1 MRVLHWF
8 VISFFLF
15 FAAGCGFLV
24 HIYSQKTI
32 DVAQLE
38 KESESRPSIV
48 LDDAGNELFRY
59 ALDKRSRMSYDAIPE
74 VVVKAFLAAE
84 DRSFFSHAGLCVKGI
99 IRSFLVNLYYR
110 RVVQGASTITQQV
123 ARLLFL
129 SHERTFLRKI
139 HEVVLALQLE
149 RQLTKQQILELYL
162 NNVYF
167 GRGIYGIEAAVQRF
181 WGKSVRD
188 VTLDEAAM
196 LAAVAKSARFYSP
209 LNAPLMAQRR
219 RNTILQ
225 CMKSIGFIN
234 DEEFTTAKEKPLKL
248 HEAVQGS
255 SIRMYIQEWI
265 RTWAEQQW
273 GKDALYNKGLVIQST
288 INVAMQDAAEKSF
301 AEIVTSM
308 RATQGPSLNGG
319 MVVLDAATGRM
330 KVMVGGL
337 SFIESQF
344 NRAVQASRQIGSS
357 IKPILYALALSHGYD
372 MDDVAIDEPIE
383 VRRHDGKPWRPR
395 NWHRKFDGP
404 MTFARALI
412 TSNNTIAVKILLTLG
427 ASRLNAKLECFGIK
441 KGLTAYP
448 TSALGTAHAS
458 VKENAAAFNVFI
470 NNGMYVEP
478 HMIEAVKNA
487 GGKTLW
493 RHKIVPRRVLDS
505 KVSSKIVKVLLG
517 SMKLSKKFWE
527 DEGWVD
533 SEAIG
538 KTGSTNGAATVWFVG
553 GTPEYTTALY
563 LGRDDNKPLGRMVYA
578 SKTAFPIW
586 LNFAKQ
592 VSARVKNFYFDPK
605 LEEISIDWRTGKQVD
620 PEDKLGIISIFK

>member
-8 VISFFLF
+8 VTLLFLF

-38 KESESRPSIV
+38 KECESRPSVV
-48 LDDAGNELFRY
+48 LDDAGQELFRY
-59 ALDKRSRMSYDAIPE
+59 SLDKRSRMAYSAIPD

-84 DRSFFSHAGLCVKGI
+84 DRSFFSHAGICVKGI
-99 IRSFLVNLYYR
+99 VRSFLINLYHR

-209 LNAPLMAQRR
+209 LNSPLMAQRR
-219 RNTILQ
+219 RNTVLQ
-225 CMKSIGFIN
+225 CMRTIGFVG
-234 DEEFTTAKEKPLKL
+234 EQEFITAKEKPLKL
-248 HEAVQGS
+248 HELVQGS
-255 SIRMYIQEWI
+255 PIRLYIQEGI
-265 RTWAEQQW
+265 RCWAEQRW
-273 GKDALYNKGLVIQST
+273 GKEALYNNGLVIQST
-288 INVAMQDAAEKSF
+288 INVAMQEAAEKSF
-301 AEIVTSM
+301 TSVIAPM
-308 RATQGPSLNGG
+308 RKERGNSLNGG
-319 MVVLDAATGRM
+319 MVVLDVPTGKM
-330 KVMVGGL
+330 KVLIGGM

-344 NRAVQASRQIGSS
+344 NRALQANRQIGSS

-372 MDDVAIDEPIE
+372 MDNVAVDEPIE
-383 VRRHDGKPWRPR
+383 IRRPNGKPWRPR

-404 MTFARALI
+404 MTLARALI
-412 TSNNTIAVKILLTLG
+412 TSNNTITIKVLLTLG
-427 ASRLNAKLECFGIK
+427 VSRLNALLECFGIK
-441 KGLTAYP
+441 KGLTLYP
-448 TSALGTAHAS
+448 TSALGTAHAT
-458 VKENAAAFNVFI
+458 VKENAAAFNVFL
-470 NNGMYVEP
+470 NNGLYVEP
-478 HMIEAVKNA
+478 YLVDSVKDA
-487 GGKTLW
+487 WGKTMW
-493 RHKIVPRRVLDS
+493 RHKINQRKVLDP
-505 KVSSKIVKVLLG
+505 KVNAKIVKTLIN
-517 SMKLSKKFWE
+517 SMRLSKQFWE
-527 DEGWVD
+527 DEGWID
-533 SEAIG
+533 SEAAG

-553 GTPEYTTALY
+553 GTPEYTTAVY

-586 LNFAKQ
+586 LNFVKQ
-592 VSARVKNFYFDPK
+592 IPSRVKNFYFDPG
-605 LEEISIDWRTGKQVD
+605 LHEIFIDWRTGEQV
-620 PEDKLGIISIFK
+620 EMQDKIGIVSIFK